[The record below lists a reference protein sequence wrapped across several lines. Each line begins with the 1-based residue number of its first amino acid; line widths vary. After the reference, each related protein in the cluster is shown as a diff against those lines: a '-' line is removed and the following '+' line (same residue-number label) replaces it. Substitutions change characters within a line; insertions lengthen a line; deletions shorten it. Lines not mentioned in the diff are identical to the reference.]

1 MENTSSDYDD
11 VCRALMQVKP
21 ADNAPNVKCNW
32 KQLHAVASVKI
43 EEHHF
48 ASMMKV
54 HACCCALDVHCT
66 QVSFITCRVASQG
79 VERELVAA
87 GVIEVHDN
95 IISLNPNVNG

>member
-1 MENTSSDYDD
+1 MQ
-11 VCRALMQVKP
+11 QVKP
-21 ADNAPNVKCNW
+21 VDNAPNVKCNW

-54 HACCCALDVHCT
+54 TVTSVWYFDVDEIWSFCQQCT
-66 QVSFITCRVASQG
+66 IVNTNIASFQG
-79 VERELVAA
+79 VERELVAS